1 MALPRHDT
9 GDDTVTPGTI
19 LRQPSLA
26 VVLALLA
33 KKNLELSLLAP
44 STESRTRIMSRS
56 G

>member
-33 KKNLELSLLAP
+33 KKILELSPLAP
-44 STESRTRIMSRS
+44 RSTRHKIQLAVLT
-56 G
+56 